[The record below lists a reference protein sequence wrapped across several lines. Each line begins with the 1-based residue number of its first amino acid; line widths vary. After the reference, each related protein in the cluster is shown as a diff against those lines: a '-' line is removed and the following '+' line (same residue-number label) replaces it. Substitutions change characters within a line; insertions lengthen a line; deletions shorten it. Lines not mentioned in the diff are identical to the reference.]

1 MTGNAAPSVVVGIAT
16 RNRAA
21 LLSKAIESAQ
31 NQSHLLLRVA
41 VIDDA
46 SDDETP
52 KLRECFSNVQ
62 WHRFDR
68 PYGYVTSRNVLMLGA
83 NDKYFVSLD
92 DDAWFIEGD
101 EIALAVEHL
110 ERHPRTAAIAFDIL
124 SPDRRNARPRGS
136 VTQVG
141 MFIGCGHVL
150 RLSVIRA
157 IGGYR
162 PFPGLYG
169 AEEKDLCLQ
178 LLDQGH
184 DIVRLDGVHVW
195 HDKTPVARDIPRQHR
210 SGVCNDLSLTVRRA
224 PTALLCMA
232 LVWKLVRHLAFAW
245 RSKLVVPCLLGFG
258 DFLRHL
264 RPIWA
269 SRQPVGAAT
278 LARFRAL
285 SQSQPTLLDETVPRG
300 VGFDSGPAAW

>member
-1 MTGNAAPSVVVGIAT
+1 MMDETLPSVVVGIAT

-21 LLSKAIESAQ
+21 LLNKAIESAQ
-31 NQSHLLLRVA
+31 SQSHRPLRLT

-52 KLRECFSNVQ
+52 KLRECFPTAEWRRSDGACGLVA
-62 WHRFDR
+62 
-68 PYGYVTSRNVLMLGA
+68 SRNILMLGA

-92 DDAWFIEGD
+92 DDAWFMEGD

-110 ERHPRTAAIAFDIL
+110 ERHPGIAAIAFDVL
-124 SPDRRNARPRGS
+124 SPDRSKPRARGS

-150 RLSVIRA
+150 RLSVVRK

-178 LLDQGH
+178 ILDRGY

-195 HDKTPVARDIPRQHR
+195 HDKTPMDRDIPKQHR
-210 SGVCNDLSLTVRRA
+210 SGVCNDLSLTIRRA
-224 PTALLCMA
+224 PSSMLCVA
-232 LVWKLVRHLAFAW
+232 LVWKLLRHLMFAV
-245 RSKLVVPCLLGFG
+245 RNRLVGSCLLGFG
-258 DFLRHL
+258 DFVRQL
-264 RPIWA
+264 RPIWK
-269 SRQPVGAAT
+269 SREAVRVRT
-278 LARFRAL
+278 LARFHSL
-285 SQSQPTLLDETVPRG
+285 SHSQP
-300 VGFDSGPAAW
+300 A